1 MTGVIEGRG
10 RVFGNAETPGQRAWS
25 VAYAPKRVSMIPGLG
40 NRIKA
45 STMDHA
51 QTDHRTLAD
60 SIGLMA
66 QEPDR
71 DGGFGGPNKVGFELQ
86 LSDFSPTAVS

>member
-60 SIGLMA
+60 SIGLNGTRA
-66 QEPDR
+66 RSRWGIWGSKQGR
-71 DGGFGGPNKVGFELQ
+71 F
-86 LSDFSPTAVS
+86 

>member
-40 NRIKA
+40 NQIKA

-51 QTDHRTLAD
+51 QTDHRTLGD
-60 SIGLMA
+60 SGA
-66 QEPDR
+66 QR
-71 DGGFGGPNKVGFELQ
+71 HK
-86 LSDFSPTAVS
+86 SPIEMGDLGVQTR